1 MNERKTSI
9 IILSYNTYGLTKACI
24 ESIRKFT
31 KPGSYEIIIVD
42 NNSRDESV
50 AWLKK
55 QQDVKLICNTE
66 NKGFPGGCNQGMA
79 VAAEGNDI
87 LLLNSDTIVIPNW
100 LGNLQKALYSAENI
114 GAVSCVTNCCSN
126 FQQIQVSYSNYD
138 ELIKFAEKFNHSNPA
153 LWEIRPRLIGFCYL
167 IKNAAY
173 KHVGLLDERFAPGN
187 FEDDDYS
194 LRLIMSGYKLLLCR
208 DTFIHHYGSASFTKH
223 RTSEEQ
229 VEKNRKFNELLTC
242 NQKKLIEKWQVTEN
256 YGHLHNV
263 VFDVDLPQDAK
274 ARIFVVGC
282 NGGMDICFL
291 QYKYPNACVSGATEN
306 WAEAAIAGKYLDVSY
321 CPDTEKD
328 IFVLLTGKYDY
339 ILLADRDKQYKDF
352 DGYVEKLMPYLNE
365 DGSIHI
371 SE

>member
-31 KPGSYEIIIVD
+31 KLGSYEIIIVD

-55 QQDVKLICNTE
+55 QQDIRLICNSE
-66 NKGFPGGCNQGMA
+66 NKGFPKGCNQGMA
-79 VAAEGNDI
+79 VAEEGNDI
-87 LLLNSDTIVIPNW
+87 LLLNSDTIVTPNW
-100 LGNLQKALYSAENI
+100 LENLQKALYSAEDI

-126 FQQIQVSYSNYD
+126 YQQIEVSYINYD
-138 ELIKFAEKFNHSNPA
+138 GMIKFAKKFNHSNPT
-153 LWEIRPRLIGFCYL
+153 LWEVRPRLIGFCYL

-173 KHVGLLDERFAPGN
+173 KQIGMLDEQFSPGN

-194 LRLIMSGYKLLLCR
+194 MQLIMAGYKLLLCH
-208 DTFIHHYGSASFTKH
+208 DTFIHHYGSVSFLKPISMEE
-223 RTSEEQ
+223 RT
-229 VEKNRKFNELLTC
+229 EKCRAYNELIAC

-274 ARIFVVGC
+274 TRIFVVGC